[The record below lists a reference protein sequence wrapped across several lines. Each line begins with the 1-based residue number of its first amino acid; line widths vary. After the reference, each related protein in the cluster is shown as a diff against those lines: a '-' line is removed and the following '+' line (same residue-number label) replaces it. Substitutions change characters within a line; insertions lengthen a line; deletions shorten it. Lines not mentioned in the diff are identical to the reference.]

1 MNASAR
7 TAVRHLGEMVLKVA
21 DIQLE
26 AVIGSHFD
34 SKEVVVVLV
43 GFSAGGVLGKKRF
56 GYLLKIVERI

>member
-7 TAVRHLGEMVLKVA
+7 TAVRHLGEMVLKVV

-43 GFSAGGVLGKKRF
+43 GFSAGA
-56 GYLLKIVERI
+56 Y